1 MKKINLFDS
10 NDRKVQVSLVRFF
23 KFNND
28 MYFIYTLNE
37 KDEKNYIKL
46 YMVKVMEEFGRYL
59 SYHISDDSEWR
70 YTQTILKTILK
81 EIKYNQE
88 RTFTDLNFETL
99 NGMKIQKARIFKF
112 EKDLVDL
119 LTNEDKKIEN
129 NSQEK
134 VLVSKPQPLNTNE
147 VIVDYKKKYMEAEEE
162 IERLN
167 EIMASLL
174 AENVMYKGKYGE
186 IENNIQSTE

>member
-59 SYHISDDSEWR
+59 SYHISDDSEWQ

-88 RTFTDLNFETL
+88 RTFTDLNSETL

-134 VLVSKPQPLNTNE
+134 VPVSKPQPVNTNE

-186 IENNIQSTE
+186 IENDIQSTE

>member
-1 MKKINLFDS
+1 
-10 NDRKVQVSLVRFF
+10 
-23 KFNND
+23 

-88 RTFTDLNFETL
+88 RTFTDLNSETL

-119 LTNEDKKIEN
+119 LTNEDKKPEN

-134 VLVSKPQPLNTNE
+134 VPVSKPQPVNTNE

>member
-59 SYHISDDSEWR
+59 SYHISDDSEWQ

-88 RTFTDLNFETL
+88 RTFTDLNSETL

-134 VLVSKPQPLNTNE
+134 VLVSKPQPINTNE

>member
-23 KFNND
+23 NFNND

-88 RTFTDLNFETL
+88 RTFTDLNSETL

-119 LTNEDKKIEN
+119 LTNEDKKPEN

-134 VLVSKPQPLNTNE
+134 VPVSKPQPVNTNE

>member
-88 RTFTDLNFETL
+88 RTFTDLNSETL

-119 LTNEDKKIEN
+119 LTNEDKKPEN

-134 VLVSKPQPLNTNE
+134 VPVSKPQPVNTNE

>member
-59 SYHISDDSEWR
+59 SYHISDDSEWQ

-88 RTFTDLNFETL
+88 RTFADLNSEAL

-134 VLVSKPQPLNTNE
+134 VLVSKPQPVNTNE

>member
-1 MKKINLFDS
+1 MKKINLFDG

-88 RTFTDLNFETL
+88 RTFTDLNSETL

-119 LTNEDKKIEN
+119 LTNEDKKPEN

-134 VLVSKPQPLNTNE
+134 VPVSKPQPVNTNE
-147 VIVDYKKKYMEAEEE
+147 VIVDYKKKYIEAEEE

>member
-88 RTFTDLNFETL
+88 RTFTDLNSETL

-134 VLVSKPQPLNTNE
+134 VLVSKTQPVNTNE

>member
-88 RTFTDLNFETL
+88 RNFTDLNSETL

-129 NSQEK
+129 NSQEE
-134 VLVSKPQPLNTNE
+134 VLVSKPQPVNANE

>member
-88 RTFTDLNFETL
+88 RTFTDLNSETL
-99 NGMKIQKARIFKF
+99 NDMKIQKARIFKF